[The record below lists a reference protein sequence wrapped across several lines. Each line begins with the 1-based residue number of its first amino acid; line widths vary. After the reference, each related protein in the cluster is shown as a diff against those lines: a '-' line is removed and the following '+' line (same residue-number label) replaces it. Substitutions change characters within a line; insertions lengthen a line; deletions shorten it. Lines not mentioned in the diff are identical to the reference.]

1 MHGCRAQCPAAV
13 IEYNNERM
21 NMSPRRTDAVNAVG
35 AEAFRAAKARPQMED
50 IAQLAGVSTATVS
63 RALNKSPL
71 VHADTRER
79 IEQLARSLR
88 YSVNAGASNL
98 RLRRN
103 RTVGVVMPIDG
114 STRPDVGDPEV
125 VGLIGGLADAL
136 AVRGYDMLIARFD
149 AARLDLAGDLA
160 GSGRVIGL
168 IVMGQW
174 QPEEQL
180 TVLAARQLP
189 VVIWGAHRPR
199 QTYCTVGGDNIAG
212 GTLATEHLIAS
223 GRRRI
228 AFLGELASRE
238 VEHRHEGYLQVIA
251 REKLVPSAHWVPAAP
266 GHARP
271 ARAAVESFAA
281 QATAFDGL
289 FASSDALALEAMVAL
304 RDRGIRVPEDIAVMG
319 YGDIYAARYAH
330 PALSTI
336 RQPLASGAEAAV
348 EAVLKLV
355 DGRRL
360 KSQMLQPELIVR
372 AST

>member
-1 MHGCRAQCPAAV
+1 
-13 IEYNNERM
+13 M
-21 NMSPRRTDAVNAVG
+21 NMSPRRTG
-35 AEAFRAAKARPQMED
+35 AANSAGVAAFRAAKARPQMED

-63 RALNKSPL
+63 RALNNSPL
-71 VHADTRER
+71 VHADTRQR
-79 IEQLARSLR
+79 IEQLARSLK

-103 RTVGVVMPIDG
+103 RTVGVVLPSDG
-114 STRPDVGDPEV
+114 STRPDVSDPQIV
-125 VGLIGGLADAL
+125 SLIGGLADAL
-136 AVRGYDMLIARFD
+136 AARGYDMLMARFD

-168 IVMGQW
+168 IVLGQW

-189 VVIWGAHRPR
+189 LVIWGAHRPR

-212 GTLATEHLIAS
+212 GTLATEHLVAS

-228 AFLGELASRE
+228 AFLGELGSRE
-238 VEHRHEGYLQVIA
+238 VEHRHEGYLQVLA
-251 REKLVPSAHWVPAAP
+251 RQKFQPMAHWVHAVP
-266 GHARP
+266 GDLRP
-271 ARAAVESFAA
+271 VRRAVESFMGQAA
-281 QATAFDGL
+281 AFDGL
-289 FASSDALALEAMVAL
+289 FASSDALALEAMLAL
-304 RDRGIRVPEDIAVMG
+304 RDSSIRVPEDIAVIG
-319 YGDIYAARYAH
+319 YGDIYAARYSY
-330 PALSTI
+330 PSLSTI
-336 RQPLASGAEAAV
+336 RQPISSGAEAAV

-355 DGRRL
+355 DGRRI